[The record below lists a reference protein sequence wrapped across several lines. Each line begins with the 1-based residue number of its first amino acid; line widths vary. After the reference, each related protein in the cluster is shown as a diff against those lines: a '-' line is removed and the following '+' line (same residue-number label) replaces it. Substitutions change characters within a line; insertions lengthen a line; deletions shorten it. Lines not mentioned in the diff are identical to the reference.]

1 MSKIIRLTK
10 CEGFCKKRGNEHNDR
25 DSSLFCVGTSWYLCR
40 SAGRDGLVVDYF
52 KRSFIERCPYKN
64 EQDNKNRK

>member
-10 CEGFCKKRGNEHNDR
+10 CEGFCKKRGNEHCDR
-25 DSSLFCVGTSWYLCR
+25 DSSLFCIGTSWYLYR
-40 SAGRDGLVVDYF
+40 KVHNGLTIDYF
-52 KRSFIERCPYKN
+52 RKSFIERCPYKN